1 MSSLKWSILGGVV
14 SVLAWSSTSSLALG
28 QGGCACHRSGAG
40 NGASDGM
47 VYESSLPPMSEADAL
62 LADVDNPAELINLT
76 VIVQDKAIVSINGEP
91 TFTMGSSRP
100 YIVRGLAPGKNYK
113 FEIEGVLKNETGAE
127 YAAKETVM
135 LKAGESKQVVL
146 HLRRRNRP
154 KPQVLP
160 PFVDPRAVLPA
171 PIVGK

>member
-1 MSSLKWSILGGVV
+1 MNRLKWSICGGVV
-14 SVLAWSSTSSLALG
+14 SVLAWSSTTSLALG
-28 QGGCACHRSGAG
+28 QGGCACHRSGSG
-40 NGASDGM
+40 GDGM
-47 VYESSLPPMSEADAL
+47 VYESSLPPMSDADVL
-62 LADVDNPAELINLT
+62 LAEIDNPVELINLT
-76 VIVQDKAIVSINGEP
+76 VIVQEKAIVSINGEP

-100 YIVRGLAPGKNYK
+100 YIVRGLTPGKNYK

-154 KPQVLP
+154 KPPVLP
-160 PFVDPRAVLPA
+160 PLDPRLLLPP
-171 PIVGK
+171 PIAAK